1 MLSQAAKRKI
11 GRELTSSDGR
21 WYAGGAGKVATML
34 SASPTVSTMSARVVP
49 LVVAGLRAAK
59 ADVATVLSRL
69 GVSDAEPLDS
79 DTRISHA
86 LAFDLFEAAVEV
98 TGDQA
103 FGLHAAE
110 QLRPGTLGT
119 VDYLV
124 RCSPTLGEALL
135 RARRY
140 QRLIQDA
147 DLCLEACAGRA
158 SQRYALSGGL
168 PLPRPAAECVLA
180 GAVVWARQLTGRAL
194 NPLEVRFAHKR
205 PRDTTEQER
214 LFQARLRFGTGEN
227 AVVFPA
233 AVLDM
238 PLVHADIALMRIL
251 EHHAQELL
259 ARLPA
264 VDSLRSRV
272 RGLLAAELQRGKG
285 RLDHIGA
292 LLHMSARTLRRR
304 LRDEGTS
311 ASEVLDEMRRDLAV
325 GYLRQDVSVGEI
337 AFTLGFSDGSAF
349 HKAFRRW
356 TGQSPAQYRRYP
368 SDRGSWGRR

>member
-1 MLSQAAKRKI
+1 MYSRPHTMHPRRTPMMTTPLTSNASPLTCVPCHRHSAHSVLPSSHVRTSSAWKSGTWRKT
-11 GRELTSSDGR
+11 GRELTSPDGR
-21 WYAGGAGKVATML
+21 WYPGGAGTVATML
-34 SASPTVSTMSARVVP
+34 SAGPTVSTMSARVVP

-147 DLCLEACAGRA
+147 ELGPEACAGRA
-158 SQRYALSGGL
+158 SQRYALRGGF
-168 PLPRPAAECVLA
+168 PLPRPVAECVLA
-180 GAVVWARQLTGRAL
+180 GAVVWTRQLTGAAL
-194 NPLEVRFAHKR
+194 NPLERS
-205 PRDTTEQER
+205 E
-214 LFQARLRFGTGEN
+214 
-227 AVVFPA
+227 
-233 AVLDM
+233 
-238 PLVHADIALMRIL
+238 
-251 EHHAQELL
+251 EHT
-259 ARLPA
+259 
-264 VDSLRSRV
+264 S
-272 RGLLAAELQRGKG
+272 ELQ
-285 RLDHIGA
+285 
-292 LLHMSARTLRRR
+292 
-304 LRDEGTS
+304 
-311 ASEVLDEMRRDLAV
+311 
-325 GYLRQDVSVGEI
+325 
-337 AFTLGFSDGSAF
+337 
-349 HKAFRRW
+349 
-356 TGQSPAQYRRYP
+356 SP
-368 SDRGSWGRR
+368 